1 MFILRTIN
9 GSGQELN
16 RSLGEAYNIDYK
28 ESHPDLFKGDSP
40 LAEWDKSEPG
50 ELYACIT
57 YNRGSEIIP
66 LWKKQ
71 QNYIMTETG
80 KTFANVSYRK

>member
-1 MFILRTIN
+1 MFILRTIT
-9 GSGQELN
+9 GDGHELN
-16 RSLGEAYNIDYK
+16 RVLGDSYNIDYK
-28 ESHPDLFKGDSP
+28 EKHPESFKGDTP
-40 LAEWDKSEPG
+40 FAEWDKLHPD
-50 ELYACIT
+50 ELYGCIT

-80 KTFANVSYRK
+80 KTFANISYK